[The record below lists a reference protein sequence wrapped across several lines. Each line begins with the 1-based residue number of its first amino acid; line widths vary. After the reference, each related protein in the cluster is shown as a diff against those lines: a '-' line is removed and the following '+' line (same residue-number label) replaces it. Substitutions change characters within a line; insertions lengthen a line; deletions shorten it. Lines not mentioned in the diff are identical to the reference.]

1 MMSEIEL
8 PEERI
13 VQVSE
18 SPTQQVVAKP
28 TDQFEHKAAG
38 FWIRFWAYVAD
49 LLVLSSIGMLLI
61 KPIFRLLSLEIN
73 DPTWYA
79 PFTLITSIIFYAYFV
94 LMTKFF
100 NQTVGKMI
108 FGIKVISKDREKLKW
123 STILFR
129 EWVGRIIS
137 VIPLN
142 IPYLA
147 VAFTPK
153 KQAIHDFIADT
164 LVVHEAVYDKTQK
177 VEYTRP
183 PAAKELQEHNIF

>member
-1 MMSEIEL
+1 MSEIEQ

-18 SPTQQVVAKP
+18 APTQPVTKP

-49 LLVLSSIGMLLI
+49 LLVLASIGMLLI

-108 FGIKVISKDREKLKW
+108 FGIKVITKDREKLKW
-123 STILFR
+123 STVLFR

-177 VEYTRP
+177 VEYTCP
-183 PAAKELQEHNIF
+183 PAAKELQEQNIF

>member
-1 MMSEIEL
+1 MMSEIEQ
-8 PEERI
+8 PEENI

-18 SPTQQVVAKP
+18 ATTQQVTAQHS
-28 TDQFEHKAAG
+28 DQFEHKAAG
-38 FWIRFWAYVAD
+38 FWIRFWAYIVD

-61 KPIFRLLSLEIN
+61 KPIFRLFSLEIN

-79 PFTLITSIIFYAYFV
+79 PFTLITAIVFYAYFV
-94 LMTKFF
+94 LMTKFL

-108 FGIKVISKDREKLKW
+108 FGIKVISKDGEKLKW
-123 STILFR
+123 STVLFR

-147 VAFTPK
+147 VAFTPR

-177 VEYTRP
+177 VEYTLP
-183 PAAKELQEHNIF
+183 SSAKELQEQNTF